1 MKKLLLAIDN
11 RDEALK
17 ALETN
22 LDGEVVE
29 QTSNVALV
37 SASNGPGADG
47 SALNQSTASS
57 GLANPENGSSPN
69 NSSEDNSKVISDYL
83 LSKFFENI
91 DQ

>member
-1 MKKLLLAIDN
+1 MLAIDN

-69 NSSEDNSKVISDYL
+69 TSEDNSKVISDYL

>member
-1 MKKLLLAIDN
+1 M
-11 RDEALK
+11 K

-29 QTSNVALV
+29 QKETSNVA
-37 SASNGPGADG
+37 AAEGAANTSNGPAAEG

-57 GLANPENGSSPN
+57 GLANPENGSP
-69 NSSEDNSKVISDYL
+69 SSEDNSKVISDYL

>member
-1 MKKLLLAIDN
+1 M
-11 RDEALK
+11 K

-29 QTSNVALV
+29 QKETSNVA
-37 SASNGPGADG
+37 AAEGAANTSNGPTAEG

-57 GLANPENGSSPN
+57 GLTNPENGSP
-69 NSSEDNSKVISDYL
+69 SSEDNSKVISDYL